1 MRRAGRVDRGLGV
14 TVLSVACL
22 GVLIGL
28 AALCGWQARVLQLRL
43 DHHYV
48 AGAVSAAL
56 APAMRASRGRIQLGS
71 AVEALM
77 QRRDLALKAIWV
89 RDVDDVVLASAGR
102 LEAWR
107 VPLLPREWQDRARD
121 VLYGVIGSRGQH
133 RVFSAD
139 RRVLGTLEY
148 VIDLGDVEGI
158 RVQAVT
164 ALRFAGW
171 IAGGLALP
179 VLLMLVISIRRELRK
194 QPQWTQRA
202 QPSAGNLG
210 LDFGSADRVEFRN
223 RAANTMDVLKYGI
236 VVADRGGC
244 IRLLNQT
251 AAHLT
256 GWSAEDASGRLLRS
270 VIHIVDAD
278 GMPQNSAL
286 DTLNESSRP
295 EPTQATYLRQRS
307 GGVLPVELTVNLYR
321 GREGAIDTITLLFR
335 DTSIYQRELQ
345 QTQRQA
351 RLAQAVVDH
360 LDEGLLTTDM
370 AGVVRSANARAERM
384 FGYSRDELNGFTVSK
399 LMPVP
404 FLNVPAVRIVDFVG
418 GATSAALPK
427 VVGWR
432 KDATTFPVELQVQTM
447 RAEGAQLLVVII
459 RDISERLRGENLAN
473 RLGRLLDGAKEE
485 VYIFD
490 AQTLRFLE
498 VNRGATDNL
507 GYRADLLARMGPLDI
522 SEELDKETL
531 DNYLSSLRGGEREH
545 LVYRCRHRRADE
557 SSYPVEVRLN
567 YSPDEE
573 PPVFMAIATDIT
585 DRLAAEIKLNQMALF
600 DALTGL
606 PNRVMLFERMHVTVA
621 DARRAGRMLGVF
633 FVDLDRFKLVND
645 QYGHDVGD
653 QVLRIAADRLRSVVR
668 PIDTVARLS
677 GDEFVVLVS
686 DLETPAR
693 AEQIAQQI
701 LERFAQP
708 MDLGGPSITVTPSI
722 GYTLSPLD
730 DSDVD
735 GLLRHA
741 DTAMYLA
748 KQRGRGCYE
757 AFSSGDDSLGQ
768 RELRLEREIH
778 AAVALN
784 QFQLTVTPAVDA
796 NGSTPVVLG
805 NVSWDHPQYGT
816 VDQQQIMQAAS
827 RAGLRADV
835 ELWLLCRACEQ
846 LCAAAERGE
855 QPPEII
861 IPISGW
867 QFRDHEFARHLAD
880 LLQRYRVPVNSLV
893 LSLSPDGLVEFH
905 DRHGGV
911 QDLLDRG
918 LRFALRGFNAWPASV
933 PEAATLAYVVL
944 EAAQWNKPDVLAS
957 IRTAAPDHAVFI
969 AADVNDAAQL
979 KACRKAGIELMTGS
993 VFEQPT
999 PGSQT

>member
-1 MRRAGRVDRGLGV
+1 MRRSWRIDRGQGI
-14 TVLSVACL
+14 TALSVACL

-28 AALCGWQARVLQLRL
+28 AALCLWQARVLQLRL

-48 AGAVSAAL
+48 ARTVAAALVQPLSTARGSGQLGAVL
-56 APAMRASRGRIQLGS
+56 RGLLNRP
-71 AVEALM
+71 E
-77 QRRDLALKAIWV
+77 LALRSIRV
-89 RDVDDVVLASAGR
+89 RDVDDVILASAGDLDR
-102 LEAWR
+102 FR
-107 VPLLPREWQDRARD
+107 VPLLPNRWQTLVRD
-121 VLYGVIGSRGQH
+121 NLYDLRGSRGERRIH
-133 RVFSAD
+133 AAD
-139 RRVLGTLEY
+139 QRVLGTLDY
-148 VIDLGDVEGI
+148 VLDPGDVEGV
-158 RVQAVT
+158 RVEAVT

-171 IAGGLALP
+171 IAAALALP
-179 VLLMLVISIRRELRK
+179 VLLMLVIGLRRELRR
-194 QPQWTQRA
+194 QPAWAPRA
-202 QPSAGNLG
+202 KPEAGNLG
-210 LDFGSADRVEFRN
+210 LDFGTADRVEFRT
-223 RAANTMDVLKYGI
+223 RAASTMDVLRYAI

-251 AAHLT
+251 AARLT
-256 GWSAEDASGRLLRS
+256 GWSVDDASGRLLRS
-270 VIHIVDAD
+270 VIHVVDAD
-278 GMPQNSAL
+278 GRPQPSAL
-286 DTLNESSRP
+286 DNIGESART
-295 EPTQATYLRQRS
+295 EPMQAVHIKQRS

-321 GREGAIDTITLLFR
+321 GRDGAIDTITLLFR
-335 DTSIYQRELQ
+335 DTSVYQRELQ

-360 LDEGLLTTDM
+360 LDEGLLTTDL

-404 FLNVPAVRIVDFVG
+404 FLKEPAVRIADYVG
-418 GATSAALPK
+418 GAAATLPK

-447 RAEGAQLLVVII
+447 RAEGAQLLVVIV

-490 AQTLRFLE
+490 AQTLQFLE
-498 VNRGATDNL
+498 INRGAADNL
-507 GYRADLLARMGPLDI
+507 GYRAELLMRMGPLDI
-522 SEELDKETL
+522 SEDLDAETL

-545 LVYRCRHRRADE
+545 LVYRCRHRRADG

-567 YSPDEE
+567 YSPDED

-585 DRLAAEIKLNQMALF
+585 ERLATEIKLNQMALF

-606 PNRVMLFERMHVTVA
+606 PNRVMLFERMHVMVA
-621 DARRAGRMLGVF
+621 DTRRAGRMLGVF

-653 QVLRIAADRLRSVVR
+653 QVLRISADRLRAVVR

-677 GDEFVVLVS
+677 GDEFVLLVS
-686 DLETPAR
+686 DLESAAR
-693 AEQIAQQI
+693 AEQLARQI

-708 MDLGGPSITVTPSI
+708 MDLGGPSITITPSI

-730 DSDVD
+730 DGDVD

-757 AFSSGDDSLGQ
+757 AFSSSDDSRGQ

-784 QFQLTVTPAVDA
+784 QFQMIVTPATDA
-796 NGSTPVVLG
+796 AGERPVVLASVVW
-805 NVSWDHPQYGT
+805 NHPQYGV
-816 VDQQQIMQAAS
+816 VDQQQILQVTS

-846 LCAAAERGE
+846 LGAIADRGYA
-855 QPPEII
+855 PPDMIV
-861 IPISGW
+861 PISGW
-867 QFRDHEFARHLAD
+867 QFKDHAFAHHIGD
-880 LLQRYRVPVNSLV
+880 LLERYCVPVSSVV
-893 LSLSPDGLVEFH
+893 LSLSPDGLQEFN
-905 DRHGGV
+905 DRHEGV
-911 QDLLDRG
+911 EDLLARG
-918 LRFALRGFNAWPASV
+918 LRFALRDFNAWPASV
-933 PEAATLAYVVL
+933 PTAATLAYVVL
-944 EAAQWNKPDVLAS
+944 DPMQWSQPDVLAA
-957 IRTAAPDHAVFI
+957 IRAAAPASARLIAVGV
-969 AADVNDAAQL
+969 DDA
-979 KACRKAGIELMTGS
+979 AGIETCREAGIRWMAGAAVS
-993 VFEQPT
+993 AQ
-999 PGSQT
+999 